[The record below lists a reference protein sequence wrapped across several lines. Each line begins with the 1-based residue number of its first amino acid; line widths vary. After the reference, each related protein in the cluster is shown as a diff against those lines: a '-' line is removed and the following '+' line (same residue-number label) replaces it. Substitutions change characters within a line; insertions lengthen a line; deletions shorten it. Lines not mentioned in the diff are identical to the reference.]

1 MTTRIVLADDHGIF
15 RDGLATLLEAEPD
28 FQVVGRARDG
38 QEVLDIVAE
47 RPVDVVVMD
56 ISMPGMNG
64 IDATRRLAA
73 GERPPRVVILSMH
86 SDRRFVLGALRA
98 GASAYLLKDGGFT
111 ELAAVIREVRDG
123 GVRLSPEITDV
134 VVADYVRL
142 SDQVDDDAGDPLT
155 PRERD
160 VVSLLVAGSSTRD
173 IASRTGLTVSTVN
186 TYLKRIFSK
195 LGVHSRVELVARMA
209 GTEGLGSTM
218 STAYSATDGDF
229 AQA

>member
-15 RDGLATLLEAEPD
+15 RDGLATLLDAEPD

-38 QEVLDIVAE
+38 QEVLDIVAD

-73 GERPPRVVILSMH
+73 GEHPPRVVILSMH

-111 ELAAVIREVRDG
+111 ELAAVIREVRAG

-142 SDQVDDDAGDPLT
+142 SDQVDDDGGDPLT
-155 PRERD
+155 PRERE
-160 VVSLLVAGSSTRD
+160 VLQLLAEGASTKEIAGRLSVSVKTIETHRKQIMDKLELRSVAELTKYAVR
-173 IASRTGLTVSTVN
+173 AGLTS
-186 TYLKRIFSK
+186 L
-195 LGVHSRVELVARMA
+195 E
-209 GTEGLGSTM
+209 
-218 STAYSATDGDF
+218 
-229 AQA
+229 